1 MRFESLA
8 DMPCG
13 MRQKVVPHIV
23 AGIRKQ
29 EDRQPGPVTVDG
41 IRFRDRRVAERYAV
55 LMRAAEDGIIYDLHI
70 AEEIPCGNRAHI
82 NAMTGKKVKAQV
94 YTADFSYLVA
104 GIQYSDKYLMDD
116 LEVWEAAAEWD
127 TRIYEQVA
135 KPGECVTLP
144 PMAEAIRVVTV

>member
-1 MRFESLA
+1 MKYESLA
-8 DMPCG
+8 DMPAG
-13 MRQKVVPHIV
+13 MRRRVVPHIV

-55 LMRAAEDGIIYDLHI
+55 LMRAEEDGIIYDLHL

-104 GIQYSDKYLMDD
+104 GVQYSDKYLMDD
-116 LEVWEAAAEWD
+116 MEVWEAAAEWD
-127 TRIYEQVA
+127 TRIFETVI
-135 KPGECVTLP
+135 KPGESVKLP
-144 PMAEAIRVVTV
+144 PMKEAVRVVTV